1 MGCGNAKEKLED
13 EMMKAKMERIE
24 IQFER
29 QKQMN
34 LLKELGGGN
43 YKPPVIP
50 DYTYPHIEMDKQDK
64 QPTVRKRKTVQ
75 LTKPKTIRLRPTRSQ
90 SFAHKKKTSIDR
102 EDTYT
107 ESKTKGRKSLKRKT
121 LKI

>member
-13 EMMKAKMERIE
+13 ELMKAKMERIE

-34 LLKELGGGN
+34 LLKDLGGDFQ

-50 DYTYPHIEMDKQDK
+50 DYIIKGSKEP
-64 QPTVRKRKTVQ
+64 
-75 LTKPKTIRLRPTRSQ
+75 TIRQRKIIQSSKHKTERIRPNKRSK
-90 SFAHKKKTSIDR
+90 SLAIKKKMSING
-102 EDTYT
+102 E
-107 ESKTKGRKSLKRKT
+107 EISSEHNTKRNKNLKRRTMKV
-121 LKI
+121 